1 MYGSECKVSLSRPAR
16 IKTLPRDQDLALRN
30 ALVGFFRRFSVGA
43 RNLPQTDDRALPVLG
58 RLVRVVLQLTMA
70 AAPDLDADDVVS
82 LTAEWI
88 RGVLAACV
96 GQPPSLDEARL
107 LQLLQTGVGTE
118 DERSLAE
125 MGVRELPDSVTAEV
139 QVALLERL
147 RTAEADEEADIF
159 TGEDLVAN
167 GRVAPGLAAVVR
179 DGRTGPHI
187 FLYDYNSI
195 RRWGETRG
203 RDLPLAVTSGWLIT
217 QND

>member
-1 MYGSECKVSLSRPAR
+1 MC
-16 IKTLPRDQDLALRN
+16 I
-30 ALVGFFRRFSVGA
+30 GFQICSA
-43 RNLPQTDDRALPVLG
+43 N
-58 RLVRVVLQLTMA
+58 
-70 AAPDLDADDVVS
+70 S
-82 LTAEWI
+82 
-88 RGVLAACV
+88 

-179 DGRTGPHI
+179 DGRTGTHV

-195 RRWGETRG
+195 RRWVDSRGQDPTTRA
-203 RDLPLAVTSGWLIT
+203 RLARSDIL
-217 QND
+217 QLANY